1 MAHKITPPEYKVR
14 RFNCARCGAFA
25 GQEWRALSY
34 VSGYAEYGQVIH
46 ETIKDGDQ
54 GNDWHA
60 SFCASCEGH
69 CLWIDGVLAYPSNRP
84 GLSVPLPVDEMPDDV
99 KDLYLEASAVLPYS
113 RRAAAALCRASL
125 ERLAKQLTP
134 DEKPG
139 TALDVRLI
147 ILSDRT
153 TAALA
158 KGVQVIR
165 HAGNTA
171 LHGARDDD
179 ASVVIYMDGDETEL
193 IELFFV
199 TINELVDEL
208 IARPARIEAAYSLL
222 PDEKRKALEKKMA
235 QANGGGG

>member
-1 MAHKITPPEYKVR
+1 MANRITPPEYKLP
-14 RFNCARCGAFA
+14 RFNCPRCGAFA
-25 GQEWRALSY
+25 GQEWRQLSY
-34 VSGYAEYGQVIH
+34 LAGYEEYNQSYY
-46 ETIKDGDQ
+46 EELKDGEQ
-54 GNDWHA
+54 GSTWYA
-60 SFCASCEGH
+60 SSCASCMGN
-69 CLWIDGVLAYPSNRP
+69 CLWIDTVLVYPADRP
-84 GLSVPLPVDEMPDDV
+84 GLSVPVPADEMPGEV

-125 ERLAKQLTP
+125 ERLAKLLTP

-139 TALDVRLI
+139 TSLDNRLI
-147 ILSDRT
+147 ALSGRT
-153 TAALA
+153 TGALT
-158 KGVQVIR
+158 KGLQIIR

-179 ASVVIYMDGDETEL
+179 ASVVIYMDGDEADM

-208 IARPARIEAAYSLL
+208 IARPARIESAYSLI
-222 PDEKRKALEKKMA
+222 PDEKRKAVEKKIA